1 MTEDEYLQLIYI
13 IHITIIYNQFWKKK
27 SDQLQSNETIP
38 CEALS
43 HDN

>member
-1 MTEDEYLQLIYI
+1 MLEDEYLQLIYI
-13 IHITIIYNQFWKKK
+13 IHITIIYNQLWKKK
-27 SDQLQSNETIP
+27 ATNRRAMKIP

>member
-27 SDQLQSNETIP
+27 SDQLQSNENYSMWGFKP
-38 CEALS
+38 W
-43 HDN
+43 

>member
-27 SDQLQSNETIP
+27 SDQPQSNENYSMWGFKP
-38 CEALS
+38 W
-43 HDN
+43 